1 MSTQPPI
8 SGNPTF
14 PPVTGPNN
22 TLDTNIDLDDPGVPP
37 DTLGSDAIS
46 PASQLDL
53 PGTSTRSPIKP
64 KTISLFRPHG
74 VRTPRP
80 HAAKPYSRPVP
91 KLSKCPRFCFYDP
104 LLMNY
109 PELSHF
115 VPTRLAGV
123 RVSVQSATPRASK
136 PGSTLPTPT
145 EASGPVTST
154 AYEEYIDIALIHV
167 WDGWHRIQHWWA
179 AEHCGKSRP
188 YALHSW
194 QEPMVS
200 SPKEPAATSFY
211 WALYCKSS
219 LLVFSMIYASL
230 NLVHD
235 RWYWFSM
242 QTHYK
247 SLGKA
252 LFWNVTISPTCS
264 KQWYSPC
271 VLKRLTKS
279 SKNGRYQKPLSLQV
293 RSWDIQYSFMLPWL
307 SCRFEISRGVHL

>member
-22 TLDTNIDLDDPGVPP
+22 TPDTNVDLDDP
-37 DTLGSDAIS
+37 GSDAIS

-123 RVSVQSATPRASK
+123 RVSAQSATPRASK

-154 AYEEYIDIALIHV
+154 AYEEYIDIALIQRSIGRMMSET
-167 WDGWHRIQHWWA
+167 DDTEFSTDEQQNT
-179 AEHCGKSRP
+179 AE
-188 YALHSW
+188 
-194 QEPMVS
+194 
-200 SPKEPAATSFY
+200 
-211 WALYCKSS
+211 
-219 LLVFSMIYASL
+219 
-230 NLVHD
+230 NLVPMLYTHD
-235 RWYWFSM
+235 KNPWF
-242 QTHYK
+242 
-247 SLGKA
+247 
-252 LFWNVTISPTCS
+252 
-264 KQWYSPC
+264 
-271 VLKRLTKS
+271 RLR
-279 SKNGRYQKPLSLQV
+279 KNPQPLPSIGPYTANPVCWFFL
-293 RSWDIQYSFMLPWL
+293 
-307 SCRFEISRGVHL
+307 